1 MHAHHILRSL
11 YIVSPTTQLSSVE
24 FEFPVLQR
32 PCFESKFLERS
43 TVTFHGLQI
52 TLNFNCS
59 SFDGSTIM
67 CFLTGKRCHKTINHR
82 SFYCFTD
89 YSVYCFSNLYS
100 TAVLMISSFALRGP
114 LFIFFSDRKRQNRQ
128 HLSLINEDQSFT
140 LIETNYLVMN
150 NFQSPWK
157 NHIQLLTL
165 NYFLFIVSRPVFCC
179 LHAVV

>member
-1 MHAHHILRSL
+1 MDNNGRRCNIHYTWLITLYGVMHGHHILRSL

-89 YSVYCFSNLYS
+89 YSVYCFSNLSS

-114 LFIFFSDRKRQNRQ
+114 LLIFLATENDRTD
-128 HLSLINEDQSFT
+128 SIC
-140 LIETNYLVMN
+140 
-150 NFQSPWK
+150 P
-157 NHIQLLTL
+157 
-165 NYFLFIVSRPVFCC
+165 
-179 LHAVV
+179 

>member
-1 MHAHHILRSL
+1 
-11 YIVSPTTQLSSVE
+11 
-24 FEFPVLQR
+24 
-32 PCFESKFLERS
+32 
-43 TVTFHGLQI
+43 
-52 TLNFNCS
+52 
-59 SFDGSTIM
+59 M

-157 NHIQLLTL
+157 NHIQLLTF
-165 NYFLFIVSRPVFCC
+165 NSFLFIASRPVFCC
-179 LHAVV
+179 LHAVFWTQIATWKWNQSLLRRGLYSSRDSKHQCPSLCL